1 MNIEKGMHRM
11 IGNGREVIKRKQL
24 SPQTIHGEDINY
36 IISPRTL
43 YGQYY
48 GRLLDGNHRA
58 KSRGNGKS
66 ERRENRREEK
76 CS

>member
-11 IGNGREVIKRKQL
+11 IGNGREVIKMKQL

-36 IISPRTL
+36 IISPRTV
-43 YGQYY
+43 YGKYY

-58 KSRGNGKS
+58 KSRGNR
-66 ERRENRREEK
+66 EAQRRENKREEK
-76 CS
+76 RS